1 MTENNSL
8 EATEAKVEAAASEP
22 NDDVKKVEQGS
33 QEPTENEVDDGEGQE
48 SADEPEVEL
57 SADAL
62 EFKEKLE
69 KTKAAMQKRIDRQ
82 TATNRQ
88 REEEIAEL
96 RKQIEGLNVPKDD
109 SPKEEE
115 FDIYEDY
122 LKAVGKHEA
131 KKELEAQQR
140 EQLEA
145 QRVAKEQ
152 EARAAKEKQYSER
165 VEAYK
170 AEKPDYAEK
179 EALVEEIVGDA
190 MRNGVTP
197 TIKLMAEA
205 VLESEAGARIIY
217 ELGEN
222 PDLLENL
229 LTMSPYEAVR
239 ELVKLEGRPVDI
251 VKEKQLP
258 KPIKNN
264 SGSTKSQK
272 SVKRMSSEE
281 FKKQWLS

>member
-8 EATEAKVEAAASEP
+8 EATETNVAVSEP
-22 NDDVKKVEQGS
+22 TEDVKEVEQGS
-33 QEPTENEVDDGEGQE
+33 QEPTENEVDNGEEQD
-48 SADEPEVEL
+48 ADEPEVEL

-82 TATNRQ
+82 TAANRQ
-88 REEEIAEL
+88 RDEEISQL
-96 RKQIEGLNVPKDD
+96 RKQIEGMNVPQDD
-109 SPKEEE
+109 SPKEED
-115 FDIYEDY
+115 FASYEEY
-122 LKAVGKHEA
+122 MKAVGKHEA

-145 QRVAKEQ
+145 QRAAKEQ
-152 EARAAKEKQYSER
+152 EARAAKEKQYNER
-165 VEAYK
+165 VEAFK

-179 EALVEEIVGDA
+179 ESLVEEVVGEA

-197 TIKLMAEA
+197 TIQLMAEA
-205 VLESEAGARIIY
+205 VLESEAGARIVY

-229 LTMSPYEAVR
+229 LTMSPYQAVR
-239 ELVKLEGRPVDI
+239 ELVKLEGKPVDI
-251 VKEKQLP
+251 VKEKPLP

-264 SGSTKSQK
+264 SGSTKAQK
-272 SVKRMSSEE
+272 SVTRMSSEE